1 MDHDRIQPEQS
12 LTQLG
17 FTETEA
23 LVYCELL
30 RASPASGYRLA
41 QAIGKAPANT
51 YQALSALT
59 QKGAVLADGASKT
72 FRAVPP
78 AELIAGLEA
87 GFERRA
93 RAAAH
98 ALERV
103 FAPSEDDRI
112 YQLKTPAQVMARA
125 RALIGAAREILL
137 FDLFPEPLT
146 ELLPAL
152 ESAAAAGVTL
162 AGVTYGPPPATTFPC
177 VGAAASDFI
186 RDRWPGR
193 QVGVVADAAHY
204 LMALL
209 SHDGGRVLHG
219 VGSDSAYLAAL
230 QHSALAT
237 EIRFTR
243 LKPTDDPL
251 AHLSLLSARPAGLR
265 RLVGDDL
272 SDLDPAPVQGD
283 AA

>member
-1 MDHDRIQPEQS
+1 VSPEQS
-12 LTQLG
+12 LAQLG
-17 FTETEA
+17 FTDTEA

-59 QKGAVLADGASKT
+59 QKGAVMADGASRT

-78 AELIAGLEA
+78 GELIAGLEA

-93 RAAAH
+93 KAAAE

-103 FAPSEDDRI
+103 FAPSEDDRL
-112 YQLKTPAQVMARA
+112 YQLKTPGQVMERA
-125 RALIGAAREILL
+125 RALIEGARETLL
-137 FDLFPEPLT
+137 FDLFPEPLS

-152 ESAAAAGVTL
+152 ERAAASGVTVAGV
-162 AGVTYGPPPATTFPC
+162 AYGEPPATSFPC
-177 VGAAASDFI
+177 ASAIASGFI
-186 RDRWPGR
+186 RERWPGR
-193 QVGVVADAAHY
+193 QVSVVADAVHY
-204 LMALL
+204 LVALL
-209 SHDGGRVLHG
+209 AHDGGSVLHG
-219 VGSDSAYLAAL
+219 VGSDSAYLSCL

-237 EIRFTR
+237 EIRMSA
-243 LKPTDDPL
+243 LDPADDPL
-251 AHLSLLSARPAGLR
+251 AHLSLLNARPAGLR

-272 SDLDPAPVQGD
+272 SALDQGD